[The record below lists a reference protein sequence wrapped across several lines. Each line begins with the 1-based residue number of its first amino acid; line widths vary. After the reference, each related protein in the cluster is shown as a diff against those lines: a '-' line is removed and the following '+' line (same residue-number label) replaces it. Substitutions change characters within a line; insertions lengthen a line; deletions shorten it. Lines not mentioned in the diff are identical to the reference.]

1 MAVTNRYI
9 GQGNVADRHIE
20 ITRNL
25 CGVFQN
31 ETYLT
36 HDSTQTKAENS
47 VVLTPVER

>member
-36 HDSTQTKAENS
+36 HSIQAKAENS